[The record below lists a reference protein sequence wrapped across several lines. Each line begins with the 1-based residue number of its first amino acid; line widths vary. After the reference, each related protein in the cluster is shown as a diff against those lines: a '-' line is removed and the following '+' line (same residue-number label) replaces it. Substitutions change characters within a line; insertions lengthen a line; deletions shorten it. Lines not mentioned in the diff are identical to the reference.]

1 MTVRFVFATDSHYHP
16 RPGKDWGP
24 PKMLTRGREVLEAMV
39 DQINAADPE
48 FIVHGGDLLCG
59 GSSFDLPWE
68 QYLQSID
75 VVAAALERFRAP
87 LYCVPGNHDCDAGTG
102 TFAPLAERIHLP
114 ELLDVVDAAPG
125 LRLALANIYQENPM
139 VVGSGE
145 WTEDHDTA
153 LAAAGREALA
163 DGCAL
168 ILVLHPW
175 VLPGF
180 APPENPNQ
188 HLVKGAE
195 RLMATVSG
203 QPAVVAVF
211 TGHLHMNRIRMYRD
225 FLIVDTACL
234 IGFPLGFREIHLRE
248 DGLLTARFHQL
259 DLPDV
264 LEASRERSSPEIND
278 RWQGEVHDRETEVLL
293 PRLRALW
300 SAGGQA
306 GRVAA
311 AGAPRPEVRG

>member
-16 RPGKDWGP
+16 RPEKDFGP

-39 DQINAADPE
+39 EQINASRPE

-59 GSSFDLPWE
+59 GSAFELPWE
-68 QYLQSID
+68 LYLQSVD
-75 VVAAALERFRAP
+75 DVAAAFERFRAP
-87 LYCVPGNHDCDAGTG
+87 FYCVPGNHDCDAGTG
-102 TFAPLAERIHLP
+102 TFAPLAEQIHLP
-114 ELLDVVDAAPG
+114 ELLDVVDVAPR
-125 LRLALANIYQENPM
+125 LRLALANIYQANPM
-139 VVGSGE
+139 LEESGG
-145 WTEDHDTA
+145 WTDDLDAA
-153 LAAAGREALA
+153 LAAAARQALA

-180 APPENPNQ
+180 APPEDPNQ
-188 HLVKGAE
+188 HVVEGAD
-195 RLMATVSG
+195 RLIETVSE

-234 IGFPLGFREIHLRE
+234 IGFPMGFREIHLGE
-248 DGLLTARFHQL
+248 DGLLTARWHEL
-259 DLPDV
+259 DLPEV
-264 LEASRERSSPEIND
+264 LQASRDRSSPEIND

-300 SAGGQA
+300 SSGG
-306 GRVAA
+306 
-311 AGAPRPEVRG
+311 